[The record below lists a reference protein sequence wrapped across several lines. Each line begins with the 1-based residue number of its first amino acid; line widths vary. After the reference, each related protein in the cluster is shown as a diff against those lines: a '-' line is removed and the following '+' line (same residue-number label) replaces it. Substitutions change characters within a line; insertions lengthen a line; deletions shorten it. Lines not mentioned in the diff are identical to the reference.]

1 MCAIKE
7 VRVITDDKTSK
18 ECLKQLNQVSFPYL
32 FHSIVVHGANLLSG
46 FLFALKSFLCCCFG
60 IWQFEFFFNATYH
73 LHLYNVSYCQQEITL
88 LSQLSHPNI
97 VQYYGS
103 ELV

>member
-7 VRVITDDKTSK
+7 VRVVCDDQTSK
-18 ECLKQLNQVSFPYL
+18 ECLKQLNQVILLPYISL
-32 FHSIVVHGANLLSG
+32 TDGARCMISMSYPFDLLNFDG
-46 FLFALKSFLCCCFG
+46 FMILISR
-60 IWQFEFFFNATYH
+60 
-73 LHLYNVSYCQQEITL
+73 QQEINL

-97 VQYYGS
+97 VRYHGS